1 MRKLDLL
8 VLASALFAG
17 NTLSAQSWVIGP
29 FVRPSEAPVI
39 QPNTY

>member
-8 VLASALFAG
+8 VLASALLAG

-29 FVRPSEAPVI
+29 LYGP
-39 QPNTY
+39 QKHL